1 MWGKKT
7 NASKEGRPETMGG
20 PSEHLAQLVLLE
32 DSLWAQPES
41 FYSLLR
47 VLRLRPVSPHL
58 VCTFPHIGA

>member
-1 MWGKKT
+1 
-7 NASKEGRPETMGG
+7 MGG

-58 VCTFPHIGA
+58 VCAFPHIGA